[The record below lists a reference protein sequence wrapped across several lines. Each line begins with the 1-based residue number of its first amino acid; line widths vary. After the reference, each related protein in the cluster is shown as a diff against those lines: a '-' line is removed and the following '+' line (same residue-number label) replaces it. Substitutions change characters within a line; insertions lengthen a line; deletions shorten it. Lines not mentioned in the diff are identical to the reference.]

1 MADQDSERGR
11 RATFDRRTG
20 AVHGSGAGAGGGN
33 PGEDYDDDPQAG
45 GGKSEGGSGHPLPAS
60 DEARHDEI
68 PEHLERDK
76 GEGDDPHES
85 VQPAGDAVN
94 PDGELYP
101 AGAAGRGPDEA

>member
-1 MADQDSERGR
+1 MADKDSERGR

-45 GGKSEGGSGHPLPAS
+45 GGESEGGSGHPLPAS

-68 PEHLERDK
+68 PEHLEREK
-76 GEGDDPHES
+76 GKGDDPRAA
-85 VQPAGDAVN
+85 VQPAGEAVN
-94 PDGELYP
+94 PDGEPYAAAP
-101 AGAAGRGPDEA
+101 ADRRGDRD